1 MSQLSTPLSSAVS
14 GTTLARQL
22 IGNGFSLSYDRRI
35 SSKPSFRGLSRADS
49 MTLPSDEYEDHFEV
63 DPDAPPV
70 PSNAG
75 SLYVAPKGSREE
87 PSPCS
92 SSNTRAKKLKRRSST
107 GSIPLGEF
115 DLSSY
120 PPSPLPPRPN
130 SDYVSPT
137 ELQAAYPFSPLRR
150 SPSPTPPI
158 LERKHVPPAIDVSP
172 AAPAPVV
179 TPEGVANSP
188 EDVLD
193 YYSHENPESVPPIQR
208 GFRPVFTP
216 ITEESLSQLSP
227 PAPFAKDGRR
237 DSQRHQPLGA
247 RNPTS
252 PRSKYSSSSLYPE
265 F

>member
-63 DPDAPPV
+63 DPDAPPI

-75 SLYVAPKGSREE
+75 TLYVAPKESRGEG
-87 PSPCS
+87 
-92 SSNTRAKKLKRRSST
+92 SSNNTRVKKLKRRSST
-107 GSIPLGEF
+107 GSIPLSEF
-115 DLSSY
+115 DSSSY

-130 SDYVSPT
+130 SDCISPT
-137 ELQAAYPFSPLRR
+137 DLQGAYSFSPLRR
-150 SPSPTPPI
+150 SPSPPPPI
-158 LERKHVPPAIDVSP
+158 LERRHVPPAIDVSP
-172 AAPAPVV
+172 AAPVPAFVS
-179 TPEGVANSP
+179 PEGIAASP

-247 RNPTS
+247 RSPAS
-252 PRSKYSSSSLYPE
+252 PRSKCNRSSIYDGS
-265 F
+265 